1 MTSEASPASSSRRYA
16 MFISYRHA
24 DNLEMGRKW
33 ATWLHE
39 TVENYEIPID
49 LIGKTNL
56 RGETVPASLY
66 PVFRDEEEL
75 PADADLSTNIRRAL
89 ENSGLLVVLCSPRA
103 VQSRFVADE
112 IRYFKELGKS
122 GRILA
127 LMIDGEP
134 NASDDP
140 EKLARLGADAECF
153 PEPLRFGVPDDVGG
167 TIDWSARTEPIAAD
181 CRPGGRPEQGWT
193 TAAAYDE
200 WLEKQTDFS
209 RADRIRMVRE
219 YAERLELAKLKV
231 IAGALGV
238 PLGELTQRDKARQLL
253 KAKRRARVLT
263 SLSVV
268 FALLAGAAAVL
279 GWFANEKRKDAETQ
293 RREADRQRNEAD
305 LQRNEANT
313 QRQQADTQRKAA
325 EEAKGVAE
333 TEKRQAVAT
342 LAASDFQEGVNRLA
356 KPATARA
363 GLAYLA
369 RSARAGHESAGVR
382 IWTLFQQVPFWI
394 ADSNKSIPP
403 VHEPHLVNR
412 KPPEK
417 FATVLLDGQ
426 KVEPTWYSESA
437 DGKRCVTVVSTA
449 EAGEG
454 PITFRLWETNGKPLG
469 GWRKLDYQGEN
480 YLSGIVSATL
490 SDDGRF
496 VAVVAS
502 PWRAP
507 QYLEVWDVNKGARV
521 GDPIAA
527 EGGHPNYQ
535 GAEFN
540 DVWFTPAGET
550 GVGMLVTLSSRG
562 DAAVFRYE
570 ADPESPSLW
579 KHAVNSHDQP
589 VSIGVMDAER
599 KRFASVAADRSIRV
613 MDLMTGEA
621 VGWPLSSPGV
631 VTGLAIDAAD
641 HLTARL
647 DDGTAVSWRLSEPA
661 NAAAAAQTTLVLTKD
676 KSLQKNFD
684 TDEDSNK
691 PASVIADEQEGR
703 TLRITGDSDL
713 EWIDTTKPGNPA
725 RWRHHFPAAIAHA
738 RFSGDQRVLVQTEF
752 FGTEIWDIQKD
763 APVHPAIDESALF
776 TADHRSDT
784 PLLSSLSPD
793 GKLVLTRSFFWEPP
807 NIGIYAFTVWD
818 SATGKAVTE
827 SLRTVDNVAIDQPE
841 PNHAEFSTDGNHL
854 LLGRAGE
861 GEKPDV
867 TRSLQLRPPAAV
879 IPMLPDLAEALG
891 GFRLKSDG
899 SLEAVSGNPDEL
911 IEKVKAEMAKP

>member
-1 MTSEASPASSSRRYA
+1 MNTDAPPMQETRRYA

-39 TVENYEIPID
+39 TVENYEIPAD

-56 RGETVPASLY
+56 RGEAVPASLY

-140 EKLARLGADAECF
+140 EKAARLGVEAECF
-153 PEPLRFGVPDDVGG
+153 PEPLRFGVPNDADGA
-167 TIDWSARTEPIAAD
+167 IDWSARTEPIAAD

-209 RADRIRMVRE
+209 RADRNRMVRE
-219 YAERLELAKLKV
+219 YAGRLELAKLKV

-263 SLSVV
+263 ILSVV
-268 FALLAGAAAVL
+268 FAVLAGAAGAL
-279 GWFANEKRKDAETQ
+279 GWFANEKRKDADAQ
-293 RREADRQRNEAD
+293 RHEADRQRNEAD
-305 LQRNEANT
+305 T
-313 QRQQADTQRKAA
+313 QRQQADAQRRAA
-325 EEAKGVAE
+325 EEAKRVAE
-333 TEKRQAVAT
+333 TERRQAVAT
-342 LAASDFQEGVNRLA
+342 LAASDFQEGVNRLS

-382 IWTLFQQVPFWI
+382 VWTLFQQVPFWI
-394 ADSNKSIPP
+394 TDSNKQTPR
-403 VHEPHLVNR
+403 VYEPHLVNR

-426 KVEPTWYSESA
+426 KLEPTWYSESA
-437 DGKRCVTVVSTA
+437 DGRRCVTVVSTA
-449 EAGEG
+449 DAGAG
-454 PITFRLWETNGKPLG
+454 PITFRVWETNGKPIG
-469 GWRKLDYQGEN
+469 GWRTIEYKGDT

-490 SDDGRF
+490 SEDGRF

-507 QYLEVWDVNKGARV
+507 QYLEVWDVDKGVRV
-521 GDPIAA
+521 GDPIPA

-535 GAEFN
+535 GAVFN
-540 DVWFTPAGET
+540 DLWFTPADKNGI
-550 GVGMLVTLSSRG
+550 GMLVTLSSRG
-562 DAAVFRYE
+562 DATVFRYD
-570 ADPESPSLW
+570 ADPESPSFW

-589 VSIGVMDAER
+589 VLIGVMDVER
-599 KRFASVAADRSIRV
+599 KRFASAAADRSLRV

-621 VGWPLSSPGV
+621 VGWPLSAPGV
-631 VTGLAIDAAD
+631 VTGLAIDSAD

-647 DDGTAVSWRLSEPA
+647 DDGKAVSWRLSGPA
-661 NAAAAAQTTLVLTKD
+661 VAAAAAQTKLMLTKD
-676 KSLQKNFD
+676 GALQKNFD
-684 TDEDSNK
+684 ADEDSNK
-691 PASVIADEQEGR
+691 SAPVIADQQERR
-703 TLRITGDSDL
+703 TLRIAGDSDL
-713 EWIDTTKPGNPA
+713 EWIDTTKPGDPA

-738 RFSGDQRVLVQTEF
+738 RFCGDQRVLVQTEF
-752 FGTEIWDIQKD
+752 FGTELWDIQQD

-793 GKLVLTRSFFWEPP
+793 GKLVLTRSFFWNPP
-807 NIGIYAFTVWD
+807 NCGIYAFTVWD
-818 SATGKAVTE
+818 AATGKAVSE
-827 SLRTVDNVAIDQPE
+827 PVRVIDDGMTDPPG
-841 PNHAEFSTDGNHL
+841 PNHAEFSADGNHL
-854 LLGRAGE
+854 LLGSSGGSE
-861 GEKPDV
+861 EPDV
-867 TRSLQLRPPAAV
+867 TQSLQLRPPASV
-879 IPMLPDLAEALG
+879 IPLLPDLGEALG
-891 GFRLKSDG
+891 GFRLKTDG
-899 SLEAVSGNPDEL
+899 SLEAISGSPTEL
-911 IEKVKAEMAKP
+911 IEKVKSEMAKP

>member
-1 MTSEASPASSSRRYA
+1 MTPDASPASSSRRYA

-140 EKLARLGADAECF
+140 EKAARLGVEAECF
-153 PEPLRFGVPDDVGG
+153 PEPLRFGVPDDANGS
-167 TIDWSARTEPIAAD
+167 IDWSARTEPIAAD

-193 TAAAYDE
+193 TAAAYDD
-200 WLEKQTDFS
+200 WLEKQPGIS
-209 RADRIRMVRE
+209 RADRARRVRE

-253 KAKRRARVLT
+253 RAKRRARILT
-263 SLSVV
+263 SLSAL
-268 FALLAGAAAVL
+268 FAVLAGAAAVL

-293 RREADRQRNEAD
+293 RREAES
-305 LQRNEANT
+305 QRNEANHQRNEANA
-313 QRQQADTQRKAA
+313 QRQQADTQRAAA

-333 TEKRQAVAT
+333 NEKRQAVAT

-363 GLAYLA
+363 GLAFLA
-369 RSARAGHESAGVR
+369 RSVRAGHESAGVR
-382 IWTLFQQVPFWI
+382 IWTLFQQLPFWI
-394 ADSNKSIPP
+394 PDSGKPTPP
-403 VHEPHLVNR
+403 VYQPHRVNR

-417 FATVLLDGQ
+417 FATVLLDGR
-426 KVEPTWYSESA
+426 KVEPTWYAESA
-437 DGKRCVTVVSTA
+437 DGKRCVTVVSMA

-454 PITFRLWETNGKPLG
+454 PITFRVWESNGKPIG
-469 GWRKLDYQGEN
+469 GWRKLDYKGEN

-507 QYLEVWDVNKGARV
+507 QYLEVWDVNKDVRV
-521 GDPIAA
+521 GDPVAA

-535 GAEFN
+535 GAAFV
-540 DVWFTPAGET
+540 DVWFTAPDQNGI
-550 GVGMLVTLSSRG
+550 GMLVTLSSRG
-562 DAAVFRYE
+562 DASVFRYD
-570 ADPESPSLW
+570 ADPDSPSLW
-579 KHAVNSHDQP
+579 KYAVNSHDQP
-589 VSIGVMDAER
+589 VSLAVMDAE
-599 KRFASVAADRSIRV
+599 KRMFASVAADRSIRV
-613 MDLMTGEA
+613 LDLSTGEA
-621 VGWPLSSPGV
+621 VGWPLSAAGV
-631 VTGLAIDAAD
+631 VTGLAIDGVD

-647 DDGTAVSWRLSEPA
+647 DDGKAVSWRLFQPA
-661 NAAAAAQTTLVLTKD
+661 KAAAASQTKLVFTKD
-676 KSLQKNFD
+676 KRLQKNFGD
-684 TDEDSNK
+684 DEPSSK
-691 PASVIADEQEGR
+691 PSSVVADEREGQS
-703 TLRITGDSDL
+703 LRIAGDSDL
-713 EWIDTTKPGNPA
+713 EWIDTTQSGNPA
-725 RWRHHFPAAIAHA
+725 VWRHHFPAAIVLA
-738 RFSGDQRVLVQTEF
+738 RFCGDKRVLVQTGF
-752 FGTEIWDIQKD
+752 FGTELWDIQKD
-763 APVHPAIDESALF
+763 APVHPSIDEAALF

-807 NIGIYAFTVWD
+807 NLGIYAFTVWD
-818 SATGKAVTE
+818 AATGKPVTE
-827 SLRTVDNVAIDQPE
+827 PVRTLDNVAIDKPE
-841 PNHAEFSTDGNHL
+841 SNHAEFSTDGNHL

-861 GEKPDV
+861 NEKPDV
-867 TRSLQLRPPAAV
+867 TGSLQLRPPAAV
-879 IPMLPDLAEALG
+879 VPLLPDLGEALG
-891 GFRLKSDG
+891 GFRLKVDG
-899 SLEAVSGNPDEL
+899 SLEPAAADA
-911 IEKVKAEMAKP
+911 AEVIRKIGAALKN

>member
-1 MTSEASPASSSRRYA
+1 MTTDASAASTSRRYA

-39 TVENYEIPID
+39 TVENYEIPAD
-49 LIGKTNL
+49 LIGKSNL

-140 EKLARLGADAECF
+140 EKLARLGAEAECF
-153 PEPLRFGVPDDVGG
+153 PEPLRFGVPDELGN
-167 TIDWSARTEPIAAD
+167 IDWSARTEPIAAD

-193 TAAAYDE
+193 TAAAYEE
-200 WLEKQTDFS
+200 WLEKQAEVS
-209 RADRIRMVRE
+209 RSERTRMVRE
-219 YAERLELAKLKV
+219 YTERLELAKLKV

-253 KAKRRARVLT
+253 RAKRRARLLT

-268 FALLAGAAAVL
+268 FAILAGAAGLL
-279 GWFANEKRKDAETQ
+279 GWLANEKRKDADAQ
-293 RREADRQRNEAD
+293 RLEADR
-305 LQRNEANT
+305 QRNEANT

-333 TEKRQAVAT
+333 NEKRQAVAT

-363 GLAYLA
+363 GLAFLA
-369 RSARAGHESAGVR
+369 RSARAGHESAGAR
-382 IWTLFQQVPFWI
+382 IWSLFQQMPFWI
-394 ADSNKSIPP
+394 PDSNNSAPP
-403 VHEPHLVNR
+403 VCEPHLVNR

-417 FATVLLDGQ
+417 FATVILDGQ
-426 KVEPTWYSESA
+426 KVEPTWYAESA
-437 DGKRCVTVVSTA
+437 DGIRCVTVVSA
-449 EAGEG
+449 ADAGEG
-454 PITFRLWETNGKPLG
+454 PITFRVWETSGNPLG
-469 GWRKLDYQGEN
+469 GWRSIDYKGDT

-496 VAVVAS
+496 VAVIAS
-502 PWRAP
+502 PWREP
-507 QYLEVWDVNKGARV
+507 QFLEVWDVDKGVRV
-521 GDPIAA
+521 GDPIPA

-535 GAEFN
+535 GAVFN
-540 DVWFTPAGET
+540 DVWFTPADKNGI
-550 GVGMLVTLSSRG
+550 GMLVTLSSRG
-562 DAAVFRYE
+562 DASVFRYD
-570 ADPESPSLW
+570 ADLENPTIW
-579 KHAVNSHDQP
+579 KHAVNAHDQP
-589 VSIGVMDAER
+589 VSLAVMDAER
-599 KRFASVAADRSIRV
+599 HRFASVAVDRSVRV
-613 MDLMTGEA
+613 LDLTAGEP
-621 VGWPLSSPGV
+621 VGWPLQASGV
-631 VTGLAIDAAD
+631 VTGLA
-641 HLTARL
+641 LEGPNRVSLRL
-647 DDGTAVSWRLSEPA
+647 DDGKGASWKLFQPA
-661 NAAAAAQTTLVLTKD
+661 KAAPAAQTKLVLTGD
-676 KSLQKNFD
+676 KALQKDFD
-684 TDEDSNK
+684 GEGESNK
-691 PASVIADEQEGR
+691 SAAVTADQQVGKA
-703 TLRITGDSDL
+703 LRILGGSDL

-725 RWRHHFPAAIAHA
+725 LWRRRFPAAIAHA
-738 RFSGDQRVLVQTEF
+738 RFCGEDCVLVQTGF
-752 FGTEIWDIQKD
+752 FGTEIWDVKTD

-793 GKLVLTRSFFWEPP
+793 GKLVLTRSFFWNPP
-807 NIGIYAFTVWD
+807 NCGIHAFTVWD
-818 SATGKAVTE
+818 AATGK
-827 SLRTVDNVAIDQPE
+827 TVSDPIRVVDDGLTDPPG
-841 PNHAEFSTDGNHL
+841 PNHAEFSADGNHL
-854 LLGRAGE
+854 LLGVSADS
-861 GEKPDV
+861 EKPDV
-867 TRSLQLRPPAAV
+867 TMSLQLRPPAA
-879 IPMLPDLAEALG
+879 ITSLLPDLAEALG
-891 GFRLKSDG
+891 GLRLKPDG
-899 SLEAVSGNPDEL
+899 GLEPVSGNP
-911 IEKVKAEMAKP
+911 AEVIGKLRDAAGR

>member
-1 MTSEASPASSSRRYA
+1 MTTDASPASSSRRYA

-112 IRYFKELGKS
+112 IRYFKEIGKS

-140 EKLARLGADAECF
+140 EKIARLGAEAECF
-153 PEPLRFGVPDDVGG
+153 PEPLRFGVPDERGN
-167 TIDWSARTEPIAAD
+167 INWSARTEPIAAD

-193 TAAAYDE
+193 TAAAYEE
-200 WLEKQTDFS
+200 WLEKQPGLS
-209 RADRIRMVRE
+209 RGERTHAVRE

-263 SLSVV
+263 SLSVL
-268 FALLAGAAAVL
+268 FAILAGAAGVL
-279 GWFANEKRKDAETQ
+279 GWFANEKRKDADAQ
-293 RREADRQRNEAD
+293 RFEADRQRNEAD
-305 LQRNEANT
+305 T

-333 TEKRQAVAT
+333 NEKRQAVAT
-342 LAASDFQEGVNRLA
+342 LAASDFQEGANQLS
-356 KPATARA
+356 KPDTARA
-363 GLAYLA
+363 GLASLA

-382 IWTLFQQVPFWI
+382 IWTLFQQMPFWI
-394 ADSNKSIPP
+394 PDSNKDSPP
-403 VHEPHLVNR
+403 IHQPHLVNG
-412 KPPEK
+412 KPPGN
-417 FATVLLDGQ
+417 FASVTLDGT
-426 KVEPTWYSESA
+426 KAAPTWYAESA
-437 DGKRCVTVVSTA
+437 DGKRCVTVVSA
-449 EAGEG
+449 ALAGEG
-454 PITFRLWETNGKPLG
+454 PITFRVWETNGKPIG
-469 GWRKLDYQGEN
+469 NWKTLDYKGDN

-502 PWRAP
+502 PWREP
-507 QYLEVWDVNKGARV
+507 EFVEVWDVDKGVRV
-521 GDPIAA
+521 GDPIPA

-535 GAEFN
+535 GAGFN
-540 DVWFTPAGET
+540 DVWFTPADKNGI
-550 GVGMLVTLSSRG
+550 GMLVTLSTRG
-562 DAAVFRYE
+562 DATVFCYD
-570 ADPESPSLW
+570 ADAENPSIW
-579 KHAVNSHDQP
+579 KHAVNAHDQP
-589 VSIGVMDAER
+589 VLLAVMDAER
-599 KRFASVAADRSIRV
+599 RCFASVAVDRSIRV
-613 MDLMTGEA
+613 LDLESGEP
-621 VGWPLSSPGV
+621 VGWPIQAAGAIAGLSLNQTDRV
-631 VTGLAIDAAD
+631 AV
-641 HLTARL
+641 RL
-647 DDGTAVSWRLSEPA
+647 DDGNAASWRLFQPVKTIP
-661 NAAAAAQTTLVLTKD
+661 AAQTKLVFTTD
-676 KSLQKNFD
+676 KALQKNFD
-684 TDEDSNK
+684 EDEGSNK
-691 PASVIADEQEGR
+691 TTSVIADQRDGR
-703 TLRITGDSDL
+703 TLRILGGSDL

-725 RWRHHFPAAIAHA
+725 LWRRHFPAAIAHA
-738 RFSGDQRVLVQTEF
+738 RFCAEDRVLVQTGF
-752 FGTEIWDIQKD
+752 FGTEIWDIRKD

-793 GKLVLTRSFFWEPP
+793 GKLVLTRSFFWNPP
-807 NIGIYAFTVWD
+807 NVGICAFTVWD
-818 SATGKAVTE
+818 AATGKPVTE
-827 SLRTVDNVAIDQPE
+827 PLRTVDNVAIDQPE
-841 PNHAEFSTDGNHL
+841 PNHAEFSADGSHL
-854 LLGRAGE
+854 LLGRAGPE
-861 GEKPDV
+861 EKPDV
-867 TRSLQLRPPAAV
+867 TNSLQIRPPAAV
-879 IPMLPDLAEALG
+879 IPMLPDLGEALG
-891 GFRLKSDG
+891 GLHLNSDG
-899 SLEAVSGNPDEL
+899 SLEPVSGNPDEL
-911 IEKVKAEMAKP
+911 IGKVKAEMAKP

>member
-1 MTSEASPASSSRRYA
+1 MTIDASPASSSRRYA

-39 TVENYEIPID
+39 TVESYEIPID

-140 EKLARLGADAECF
+140 EKLARLGAAAECF
-153 PEPLRFGVPDDVGG
+153 PEPLRFGVPDDASGI
-167 TIDWSARTEPIAAD
+167 IDWSARTEPIASD

-193 TAAAYDE
+193 TAAAYEE
-200 WLEKQTDFS
+200 WLEKQPGVS
-209 RADRIRMVRE
+209 RSDRSRMARE

-253 KAKRRARVLT
+253 KAKRRAHVLT

-268 FALLAGAAAVL
+268 FAILAGAAGVL
-279 GWFANEKRKDAETQ
+279 GWFANEKRKDAD
-293 RREADRQRNEAD
+293 A
-305 LQRNEANT
+305 QRNEANT

-333 TEKRQAVAT
+333 NEKRQAVAT

-394 ADSNKSIPP
+394 ADANKNIPP
-403 VHEPHLVNR
+403 VNEPHLVNR

-426 KVEPTWYSESA
+426 KVEPTWYAESA

-454 PITFRLWETNGKPLG
+454 PITFRVWETNGKPIG
-469 GWRKLDYQGEN
+469 NWRTIDYQGDN

-507 QYLEVWDVNKGARV
+507 QYLEVWDVDMGLRV

-535 GAEFN
+535 GAVFN
-540 DVWFTPAGET
+540 DVWFTPAEKNGI
-550 GVGMLVTLSSRG
+550 GMLVTLSSRG
-562 DAAVFRYE
+562 DATVFRYD
-570 ADPESPSLW
+570 ADAGNPSIW
-579 KHAVNSHDQP
+579 KHAVNAHDQP

-599 KRFASVAADRSIRV
+599 KLFASVAVDRSIRV

-621 VGWPLSSPGV
+621 VGWPLSAPGV

-647 DDGTAVSWRLSEPA
+647 DDGKAVSWRLLQPA
-661 NAAAAAQTTLVLTKD
+661 KAAAAMQTKLVFTKD

-684 TDEDSNK
+684 ADDDSNK
-691 PASVIADEQEGR
+691 SAPVIADQQDGR

-725 RWRHHFPAAIAHA
+725 VWRRHFPAVIAHA
-738 RFSGDQRVLVQTEF
+738 RFCGDQRVLVQTGF
-752 FGTEIWDIQKD
+752 FGTELWDIEKD
-763 APVHPAIDESALF
+763 SPVHPAIDESALF

-793 GKLVLTRSFFWEPP
+793 GKLMLTRSFFWEPP
-807 NIGIYAFTVWD
+807 NLGTYAFTVWD
-818 SATGKAVTE
+818 TTTGKAVTE
-827 SLRTVDNVAIDQPE
+827 PLRTVDNVAIDQPE
-841 PNHAEFSTDGNHL
+841 PNHAEFSADGNHL
-854 LLGRAGE
+854 LLGRAAE
-861 GEKPDV
+861 DEKPDV

-879 IPMLPDLAEALG
+879 IPMLPDLGEALG

-899 SLEAVSGNPDEL
+899 SLEPPAENPAGP
-911 IEKVKAEMAKP
+911 IEKAATAIRGR

>member
-1 MTSEASPASSSRRYA
+1 MTTAASPASSSRRYA

-39 TVENYEIPID
+39 TVENYEIPAD
-49 LIGKTNL
+49 LIGKSNL

-89 ENSGLLVVLCSPRA
+89 ENSGLLVVLCSPRS

-140 EKLARLGADAECF
+140 EKLARLGAEAECF
-153 PEPLRFGVPDDVGG
+153 PEPLRFGVPDEKGN
-167 TIDWSARTEPIAAD
+167 IDWSARTEPIAAD

-193 TAAAYDE
+193 TAAAYEE
-200 WLEKQTDFS
+200 WLEKQAEVS
-209 RADRIRMVRE
+209 RADRARMVRD

-253 KAKRRARVLT
+253 KAKRRARILT

-268 FALLAGAAAVL
+268 FAMLAGAAGLL

-293 RREADRQRNEAD
+293 RREAD

-325 EEAKGVAE
+325 EEAKGVADA
-333 TEKRQAVAT
+333 EKRQAVAT

-363 GLAYLA
+363 GLAFLA
-369 RSARAGHESAGVR
+369 RSARAGHESAGLR
-382 IWTLFQQVPFWI
+382 IWTLFQQLPFWI
-394 ADSNKSIPP
+394 PDSNNTAPP
-403 VHEPHLVNR
+403 VCKPHLVNR

-417 FATVLLDGQ
+417 FAMVLLNGR
-426 KVEPTWYSESA
+426 KVEPTWYAESA

-449 EAGEG
+449 DAGEG
-454 PITFRLWETNGKPLG
+454 PITFRVWETSGNPLG
-469 GWRKLDYQGEN
+469 GWRTIDYKGDT

-490 SDDGRF
+490 SNDGRF
-496 VAVVAS
+496 VAVIAS
-502 PWRAP
+502 PWREP
-507 QYLEVWDVNKGARV
+507 QFLEVWDVDKGVRV
-521 GDPIAA
+521 GDPIPA

-535 GAEFN
+535 GAVFN
-540 DVWFTPAGET
+540 DVWFTPADKNGI
-550 GVGMLVTLSSRG
+550 GMLVTLSSRG
-562 DAAVFRYE
+562 DASVFRHDV
-570 ADPESPSLW
+570 DPDNPSIW
-579 KHAVNSHDQP
+579 KHAVNAHDQP
-589 VSIGVMDAER
+589 VMLAVMDAER
-599 KRFASVAADRSIRV
+599 HWFASVVADRSVRV
-613 MDLMTGEA
+613 LDLASGEPL
-621 VGWPLSSPGV
+621 GWPLQASGV
-631 VTGLAIDAAD
+631 VTGLAFEGPDRVS
-641 HLTARL
+641 LRL
-647 DDGTAVSWRLSEPA
+647 DNGKGASWKLFQPAKAVP
-661 NAAAAAQTTLVLTKD
+661 AAQTKLVLTGD
-676 KSLQKNFD
+676 KALQKNFD
-684 TDEDSNK
+684 GDEDSNN
-691 PASVIADEQEGR
+691 SVPVVADQQDGR
-703 TLRITGDSDL
+703 SLRITGGSDL

-725 RWRHHFPAAIAHA
+725 LWRRRFPAAIAHA
-738 RFSGDQRVLVQTEF
+738 RFCGEDRVLVQTGF
-752 FGTEIWDIQKD
+752 FGTEIWDVKKD

-776 TADHRSDT
+776 TADHRSGT

-793 GKLVLTRSFFWEPP
+793 GKLVLTRSFFWNPP
-807 NIGIYAFTVWD
+807 NSGIYAFTVWD
-818 SATGKAVTE
+818 AATGKPV
-827 SLRTVDNVAIDQPE
+827 SDPIRVIDDGLTDPPG

-854 LLGRAGE
+854 LLGVSADS
-861 GEKPDV
+861 EKPDV
-867 TRSLQLRPPAAV
+867 TMSLQLRPPAA
-879 IPMLPDLAEALG
+879 ITSLLPDLAEALG
-891 GFRLKSDG
+891 GLRLKPDG
-899 SLEAVSGNPDEL
+899 SLEPVLGNP
-911 IEKVKAEMAKP
+911 AEVIGKLKSTMAEP